1 MFLYDIYI
9 SHLMT
14 LKFSQNKQSSAS
26 EREVQYIFCL
36 LNILIAT
43 ADMDTGVGVVPL
55 NNWKKSKE
63 QLLLTKKP
71 TSFTEA
77 ITMVVVDMGVDV
89 DLLMKRKF
97 SPKC

>member
-1 MFLYDIYI
+1 
-9 SHLMT
+9 
-14 LKFSQNKQSSAS
+14 
-26 EREVQYIFCL
+26 
-36 LNILIAT
+36 
-43 ADMDTGVGVVPL
+43 MDTSVGVVPL